1 MTFYLYTIMKHAWDL
16 DKDTHSHFRG
26 YLEEEWKARAE
37 GFINKRK
44 ISNEL
49 REFVLNT
56 RSRAIASHIR
66 PNRDVKDDFNELRI
80 SLPRRVHLTPTQCG
94 QLWSYEYMGSEPP
107 NLIEKIHPPK
117 YYHNARK
124 LSAPSRPCTNP

>member
-1 MTFYLYTIMKHAWDL
+1 MTFYLYTIMMHAWDL

-124 LSAPSRPCTNP
+124 LIAPSRPHTNP

>member
-1 MTFYLYTIMKHAWDL
+1 MISSNLKTYHWTMLYLYTIMMGAWDM
-16 DKDTHSHFRG
+16 DPDTHAYFRE
-26 YLEEEWKARAE
+26 YLDT
-37 GFINKRK
+37 FINKRK

-49 REFVLNT
+49 REFVLDT
-56 RSRAIASHIR
+56 RSRAIASPIR

-94 QLWSYEYMGSEPP
+94 QFWSYEYMGREPP

-117 YYHNARK
+117 YYHN
-124 LSAPSRPCTNP
+124 P

>member
-56 RSRAIASHIR
+56 RSRAIDSHIR
-66 PNRDVKDDFNELRI
+66 PKRDVKDDFNELRI
-80 SLPRRVHLTPTQCG
+80 SLSRRVCIAQRP
-94 QLWSYEYMGSEPP
+94 WSYEYVGRGPP

-124 LSAPSRPCTNP
+124 LSAPSRPHTNP

>member
-66 PNRDVKDDFNELRI
+66 PNRDVKEDFNELRI
-80 SLPRRVHLTPTQCG
+80 SLPRRVGGKKRGTPI
-94 QLWSYEYMGSEPP
+94 P
-107 NLIEKIHPPK
+107 IEKIHPPQ

-124 LSAPSRPCTNP
+124 LIAPSRPHTNP